1 MVEIIETEINRNLG
15 VIKDGDDRR
24 LNPITNE
31 LIGEWRDG
39 LYVFD
44 DIVKITLN
52 KLNFIIIVKNNKVV
66 TVYKN
71 K

>member
-1 MVEIIETEINRNLG
+1 MVEIIETEINRKLG
-15 VIKDGDDRR
+15 IIKDGDDRR
-24 LNPITNE
+24 LNPITYE
-31 LIGEWRDG
+31 LTGEWSDG

-44 DIVKITLN
+44 DIVKITSN
-52 KLNFIIIVKNNKVV
+52 KINFIIIVKNNKVV